1 MHSSFVTL
9 DRKILEWEWYTDSN
23 TMRLFIHCLIKANW
37 KEKEWM
43 GTTIKRGSFITSG
56 DKLSDQLNLSRKQII
71 TSLKKLKQTG
81 EIITKGHNKY
91 TLVTI
96 IKYDDYQ
103 KINKEEGQQR
113 DNKGTTKAQQR
124 DTTNN
129 NNNNNNTTKGYL
141 NYKGV
146 AQNFEDAMENEQYV
160 SFMMDKYQMSKGNL
174 EKYYLEFN
182 DHLEQTL
189 DTVKSTKEYVAHFIN
204 WYCNKYKVDRQTGR
218 PKLRRKNSL

>member
-1 MHSSFVTL
+1 
-9 DRKILEWEWYTDSN
+9 
-23 TMRLFIHCLIKANW
+23 
-37 KEKEWM
+37 M

-113 DNKGTTKAQQR
+113 DNTGTTKAQQR
-124 DTTNN
+124 DTT
-129 NNNNNNTTKGYL
+129 NNNNNTTKGYL

-189 DTVKSTKEYVAHFIN
+189 DTVKSTKEYVAHFLN
-204 WYCNKYKVDRQTGR
+204 WYCNKYKVDRLTGR

>member
-1 MHSSFVTL
+1 MHSSFITL
-9 DRKILEWEWYTDSN
+9 DRKILEWEWYADSN

-37 KEKEWM
+37 REKQWK
-43 GTTIKRGSFITSG
+43 GITIERGSFVTSG
-56 DKLSDQLNLSRKQII
+56 DNLSHQLNLSRKQIL
-71 TSLKKLKQTG
+71 TSLKKLKKTG
-81 EIITKGHNKY
+81 EISTKGYNKF

-96 IKYDDYQ
+96 VKYDDYQ
-103 KINKEEGQQR
+103 KINNEEGQQR
-113 DNKGTTKAQQR
+113 DSKGTTKAQQR

-129 NNNNNNTTKGYL
+129 NNNNNNTTKDYL

-160 SFMMDKYQMSKGNL
+160 SFMMDKFQMSKGNL
-174 EKYYLEFN
+174 EKYYQEFN
-182 DHLEQTL
+182 DHLEHTL
-189 DTVKSTKEYVAHFIN
+189 DTVKSTKEYVSHFLN

>member
-1 MHSSFVTL
+1 
-9 DRKILEWEWYTDSN
+9 
-23 TMRLFIHCLIKANW
+23 MRLFIHCLIKANW

-103 KINKEEGQQR
+103 KMNKEDGQQR

-124 DTTNN
+124 DTT
-129 NNNNNNTTKGYL
+129 NNNNNTTKGYL

-189 DTVKSTKEYVAHFIN
+189 DTVKSTKEYVAHFLN
-204 WYCNKYKVDRQTGR
+204 WYCNKYKVDRLTGR

>member
-113 DNKGTTKAQQR
+113 DNKGTQLTIITIITIQQ
-124 DTTNN
+124 
-129 NNNNNNTTKGYL
+129 
-141 NYKGV
+141 
-146 AQNFEDAMENEQYV
+146 
-160 SFMMDKYQMSKGNL
+160 
-174 EKYYLEFN
+174 
-182 DHLEQTL
+182 
-189 DTVKSTKEYVAHFIN
+189 
-204 WYCNKYKVDRQTGR
+204 KVI
-218 PKLRRKNSL
+218 